1 MFSGIK
7 GENKIYGEVKLDN
20 GNWSNWELVKTA
32 DQIKEEEEKTTF
44 NRTQILYPNMAY
56 GLEKQPEQKSILFT
70 NATVWTNETRG
81 VIENCDVAIQNGKIL
96 SVGQDL
102 STNIFKNKNFEIIDL
117 TNKHL
122 TCGIVDEHSHIAIN
136 GGVNESGQAVT
147 SEVRIGDV
155 INANDV
161 NIYRQLSGGVT
172 TAQLL
177 HGSANPIGGQS
188 AIIKLRW
195 GQLAGK
201 LKFKNA
207 KPFIN
212 LH

>member
-81 VIENCDVAIQNGKIL
+81 VIENCDVAIQNGKIFRC
-96 SVGQDL
+96 QDL
-102 STNIFKNKNFEIIDL
+102 STNIFKTKI
-117 TNKHL
+117 
-122 TCGIVDEHSHIAIN
+122 
-136 GGVNESGQAVT
+136 
-147 SEVRIGDV
+147 
-155 INANDV
+155 
-161 NIYRQLSGGVT
+161 
-172 TAQLL
+172 
-177 HGSANPIGGQS
+177 
-188 AIIKLRW
+188 
-195 GQLAGK
+195 
-201 LKFKNA
+201 LK
-207 KPFIN
+207 
-212 LH
+212 